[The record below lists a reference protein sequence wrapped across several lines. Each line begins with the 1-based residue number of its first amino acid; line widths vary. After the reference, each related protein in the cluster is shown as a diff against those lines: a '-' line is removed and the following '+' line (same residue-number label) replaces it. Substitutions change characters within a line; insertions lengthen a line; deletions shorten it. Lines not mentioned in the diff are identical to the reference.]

1 MIMTFAGTG
10 RALIVALAIAL
21 FLSPRPVHGA
31 PELVPKM
38 APGFKPSG
46 ASDEAGLWMSVDN
59 VEKEVKR
66 SRFVVTDD
74 VLNEYVRGI
83 TCRLAGEYCSDIRIY
98 IIRVPYFNASMYPNG
113 MMHVWTGL
121 LLRVQNEAQL
131 AAVLGHEIGHYLRRH
146 SIERWRDIRRKSGF
160 GAFLRLGLAAAGAGA
175 GADVADLVLIASIF
189 AYGRGHEREADAF
202 GLDLMTRAGY
212 SPIEAS
218 RVWRGIIAEEESAE
232 KKRRQSIFFASHPAP
247 KERMATLKRLAL
259 EHASEETEDF
269 RDRFVAN
276 VGVYRAMLLEDQLKL
291 RQFNRTD
298 FLIERLIA
306 GGINV
311 GELQYYK
318 GEMYRLRNTEG
329 DRSLAREA
337 YLSALDNPGI
347 PPEIYRSIGY
357 LDLKDG
363 RPEQAA
369 VAFARYLEL
378 QPDADDREMIKF
390 YLMSGE
396 QQ

>member
-1 MIMTFAGTG
+1 MIMTFAATG

-21 FLSPRPVHGA
+21 FLLAQPANAA
-31 PELVPKM
+31 PGLVPKM
-38 APGFKPSG
+38 APGYKPTG

-59 VEKEVKR
+59 VEKEIRR
-66 SRFVVTDD
+66 SRFVVTDE
-74 VLNEYVRGI
+74 VLNDYVRGI
-83 TCRLAGEYCSDIRIY
+83 ACRLAGEYCTDIRIY

-146 SIERWRDIRRKSGF
+146 SVERWRDMRRKSGF
-160 GAFLRLGLAAAGAGA
+160 AAFLRLGLAAAGVGA

-189 AYGRGHEREADAF
+189 AYSRGHEREADSF

-218 RVWRGIIAEEESAE
+218 RVWQGIIAEEEVAE
-232 KKRRQSIFFASHPAP
+232 KKRRQSIFFASHPASN
-247 KERMATLKRLAL
+247 KRMATLAKLAR
-259 EHASEETEDF
+259 EHASEETEDY

-276 VGVYRAMLLEDQLKL
+276 VGAYRAMLLEDQLKL
-291 RQFNRTD
+291 RQFKRTD
-298 FLIERLIA
+298 FLIGRLIA

-311 GELQYYK
+311 GELQYYR
-318 GEMYRLRNTEG
+318 GEMYRLRNREG
-329 DRSLAREA
+329 DRSLARVA
-337 YLSALDNPGI
+337 YVSALDNPGV
-347 PPEIYRSIGY
+347 PAEIYRSIGY

-363 RPEQAA
+363 KPGEAA
-369 VAFARYLEL
+369 TAFGKYLEL
-378 QPDADDREMIKF
+378 QPDADDREMIEF
-390 YLMSGE
+390 YLTSGD